1 MFGGNAVCGDGA
13 IVPFVLLIQQVLFA
27 ALFQHCGVAVQ
38 LLPAHVARV
47 GDGLG
52 VGMEANARL
61 LEHPEVVTA
70 ASGVCEADDR
80 ARRLVDDELRLQ
92 GVTLFLARVIPALF
106 FWGRSTGVSVA
117 SISTISYVWSLVT
130 RAFLPG
136 SVNAPLLM
144 SVSSHQRILR

>member
-1 MFGGNAVCGDGA
+1 MRCGNAVFGDGA
-13 IVPFVLLIQQVLFA
+13 ILPLVLLIQRVLFG
-27 ALFQHCGVAVQ
+27 ALFRHCGVAVQ
-38 LLPAHVARV
+38 LLQAQVARV

-106 FWGRSTGVSVA
+106 FGVA
-117 SISTISYVWSLVT
+117 P
-130 RAFLPG
+130 RAFP
-136 SVNAPLLM
+136 S
-144 SVSSHQRILR
+144 RR